1 MTDVSSIASLGAA
14 FAAGILSVLSPCVL
28 PLMPAYLS
36 LISGLSVEEIQD
48 GHSVENVRRRV
59 IAGCVGFVLGF
70 STVFVA
76 LGASATVLG
85 QILRRFQFDV
95 FGHTIGI
102 AQLAGVVIVVM
113 GLHIAGLAPIR
124 MLYRERRVHLKPRR
138 MSFVGT
144 YLVGAAFAFGWTPCV
159 GPILGGILTIAGSRD
174 TVAQGIG
181 LLSVYSAGLAVPFL
195 LAGWSI
201 EIFFGAFSR
210 LKHHFR
216 KLELVSGGLLVG
228 VGLLVM
234 TDQLSRLNS
243 YFGFM
248 TSFVTAAESILE

>member
-48 GHSVENVRRRV
+48 GRSLGNVRRRV

-70 STVFVA
+70 STIFVA

-85 QILRRFQFDV
+85 QILRRFQFDF
-95 FGHTIGI
+95 FGHTVGI
-102 AQLAGVVIVVM
+102 AQLAGVVIVLM

-124 MLYRERRVHLKPRR
+124 MLYRERRVQLKPRR

-201 EIFFGAFSR
+201 EYFFGAFAR

-234 TDQLSRLNS
+234 TDQLSRLNG

-248 TSFVTAAESILE
+248 TSVVTAAESILE

>member
-1 MTDVSSIASLGAA
+1 MMDVSSIASLGAA
-14 FAAGILSVLSPCVL
+14 FAAGLLSVLSPCVL

-48 GHSVENVRRRV
+48 GRSLEYVRRRV

-85 QILRRFQFDV
+85 QILRRFQIDV
-95 FGHTIGI
+95 LGIPVGI
-102 AQLAGVVIVVM
+102 AQLAGLVIVVM

-124 MLYRERRVHLKPRR
+124 MLYRERRMHLKLRR

-144 YLVGAAFAFGWTPCV
+144 YFVGAAFAFGWTPCV
-159 GPILGGILTIAGSRD
+159 GPILGGILTIAGSRN

-181 LLSVYSAGLAVPFL
+181 LLTIYSAGLAVPFL

-201 EIFFGAFSR
+201 ELFFGAFSR

-234 TDQLSRLNS
+234 TDQLSRLNG

-248 TSFVTAAESILE
+248 AAFVNAAERVLE

>member
-14 FAAGILSVLSPCVL
+14 FAAGLLSVLSPCVL

-48 GHSVENVRRRV
+48 GNSIDSVRRRV
-59 IAGCVGFVLGF
+59 IAGCIGFVLGF
-70 STVFVA
+70 STIFVA

-85 QILRRFQFDV
+85 QVLRRFQV
-95 FGHTIGI
+95 EVLGHSFGI

-113 GLHIAGLAPIR
+113 GLHIAGLTPIR
-124 MLYRERRVHLKPRR
+124 ALYRERRVHLKPRR

-201 EIFFGAFSR
+201 EFFFGAFSR

-216 KLELVSGGLLVG
+216 VLELVSGGLLVG

-234 TDQLSRLNS
+234 TDQLSRLNN

-248 TSFVTAAESILE
+248 TNVVSAAERILE

>member
-1 MTDVSSIASLGAA
+1 MTDVASIASLGAA
-14 FAAGILSVLSPCVL
+14 FAAGLLSVLSPCVL

-48 GHSVENVRRRV
+48 GRSVERVRRRV
-59 IAGCVGFVLGF
+59 ISGCIGFVLGF

-85 QILRRFQFDV
+85 QLLRRFQVDL
-95 FGHTIGI
+95 FGMSVGI
-102 AQLAGVVIVVM
+102 AQVAGLVIILM

-124 MLYRERRVHLKPRR
+124 LLYRERRLHLKLRR

-159 GPILGGILTIAGSRD
+159 GPILGGILTVAGSRD

-181 LLSVYSAGLAVPFL
+181 LLTVYSAGLAVPFL
-195 LAGWSI
+195 FAGWSI
-201 EIFFGAFSR
+201 ELFFGAFSH
-210 LKHHFR
+210 LKHHLR